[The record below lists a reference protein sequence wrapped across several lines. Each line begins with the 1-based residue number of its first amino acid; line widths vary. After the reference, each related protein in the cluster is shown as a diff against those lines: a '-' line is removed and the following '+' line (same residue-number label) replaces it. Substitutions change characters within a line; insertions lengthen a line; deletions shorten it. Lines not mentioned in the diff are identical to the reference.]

1 MMIGI
6 VPGSRVLL
14 ALLRLR
20 VIWTPTFFQ
29 SDSFGF
35 TVVGVVAR

>member
-1 MMIGI
+1 MM
-6 VPGSRVLL
+6 PGSRVLL
-14 ALLRLR
+14 ALYRLR
-20 VIWTPTFFQ
+20 VIRTPTFFQ